1 MQTTGKFRNK
11 KATFTAA
18 SNVMLFDARLDMDTK
33 TLHNMINY
41 YISIPG
47 FTLYK
52 GHLQKVT
59 GLGQKAFN
67 RMWKQLKETGY
78 LVQHKLKGE
87 RGIFYYEYE
96 LFDVPQIDE
105 TVDSDK
111 QVPDKQDEEGAAEN
125 MLAYENEHQVRKQQQ
140 ASLTKTSQTKGSR
153 QAQPVALKAPLEEAA
168 LGETVNAQRG
178 DFINKTLENK
188 TINNNTLSNQKN
200 KQQQDLVVMSFNGH
214 LLALD
219 REIIAAYQRAF
230 TVKPAP
236 QVREALIV
244 LLRRFEKTVLLY
256 AIETAGSKGK
266 GFDYAQGILRKLE
279 AYEAYTMDAVFE
291 YEERYSACKIS

>member
-18 SNVMLFDARLDMDTK
+18 SNVVLFDERLDMDTK
-33 TLHNMINY
+33 TLHNMISY
-41 YISIPG
+41 YISIPN
-47 FTLYK
+47 FVLYK

-105 TVDSDK
+105 TDPDK
-111 QVPDKQDEEGAAEN
+111 KVPDRQEEEGN
-125 MLAYENEHQVRKQQQ
+125 QP
-140 ASLTKTSQTKGSR
+140 
-153 QAQPVALKAPLEEAA
+153 QPVSLKAPLVEAT
-168 LGETVNAQRG
+168 LDKTVSAKRG
-178 DFINKTLENK
+178 PFINKTLENK

-200 KQQQDLVVMSFNGH
+200 KQQQDNITSENLVVVNNPIVT
-214 LLALD
+214 LQREEVTKLD
-219 REIIAAYQRAF
+219 AEIVSAYQRAF
-230 TVKPAP
+230 TTKPSP
-236 QVREALIV
+236 QVREALAI
-244 LLRRFEKTVLLY
+244 LLRRFEKTVVLY

-266 GFDYAQGILRKLE
+266 GFDYAKGILKKLE
-279 AYEAYTMDAVFE
+279 EYKAYTMEDVFA
-291 YEERYSACKIS
+291 YEERYSMYRF

>member
-52 GHLQKVT
+52 GHLQK
-59 GLGQKAFN
+59 
-67 RMWKQLKETGY
+67 ETGY

-111 QVPDKQDEEGAAEN
+111 QVPDKQEEEGTTQN
-125 MLAYENEHQVRKQQQ
+125 ILAHEKGSQVRNQQ
-140 ASLTKTSQTKGSR
+140 ASPTKAGQTKVSG
-153 QAQPVALKAPLEEAA
+153 QVQPVALKAPLEEAA
-168 LGETVNAQRG
+168 LAETVDAQRG

-188 TINNNTLSNQKN
+188 TINNNTLSNQKY
-200 KQQQDLVVMSFNGH
+200 KQQQDIKKASVVVADYND
-214 LLALD
+214 LNVCDL
-219 REIIAAYQRAF
+219 EIRLAYQRAF
-230 TVKPAP
+230 GMKPAP
-236 QVREALIV
+236 QVSEQLMI

-256 AIETAGSKGK
+256 AIETAGNKGK
-266 GFDYAQGILRKLE
+266 GFDYAQGILKRLE
-279 AYEAYTMDAVFE
+279 EYKAYTMNEVFE
-291 YEERYSACKIS
+291 YEQRYSNRRMG